1 MVILGRPRVYRPAA
15 GTQAREVEPDFDPS
29 TPSGSEESFMLNG
42 IVLSLALAAASPVP
56 PAAADRPIS
65 HYLER
70 VVVEPLAD
78 NRAVQQPR
86 GDSKKNGA
94 IIGAVIGG
102 VVAGAGIGLLCHA
115 FNDTDEPQCWKA
127 TVLWGGIGAGG
138 GAAIGAG
145 IDALF
150 SRRMTF
156 QASVRF

>member
-1 MVILGRPRVYRPAA
+1 
-15 GTQAREVEPDFDPS
+15 
-29 TPSGSEESFMLNG
+29 MLTG
-42 IVLSLALAAASPVP
+42 LVLSLVVATAPPAP

-65 HYLER
+65 HYVER
-70 VVVEPLAD
+70 VVVEPLPD
-78 NRAVQQPR
+78 NRALQQPR

-102 VVAGAGIGLLCHA
+102 IVSGAGIGLLCHA
-115 FNDTDEPQCWKA
+115 FNDTGEPQCWKA
-127 TVLWGGIGAGG
+127 ALLWGGIGAGG

-150 SRRMTF
+150 TRRTTF